1 MSEMARRTHYQFY
14 DIDQIMVDADRCLE
28 CQQEQMCV
36 AQCAQGLEI
45 PQTMKAIAH
54 QAFVVREGAREEME
68 EVAAEAFARQAVSDS
83 FSYW

>member
-1 MSEMARRTHYQFY
+1 MNEMPGRTHYQFY
-14 DIDQIMVDADRCLE
+14 DIDQILVDAYRCLE

-45 PQTMKAIAH
+45 PQTMRAIAH
-54 QAFVVREGAREEME
+54 QAFVVRDGAREEME
-68 EVAAEAFARQAVSDS
+68 EAAAEAFARQAVNDS

>member
-1 MSEMARRTHYQFY
+1 
-14 DIDQIMVDADRCLE
+14 
-28 CQQEQMCV
+28 MCV